1 MDLKDI
7 KICVIGLGYVG
18 LPLAVEFGKKRKII
32 GFDINHTRI
41 NELQK
46 GYDKTLEKSK
56 DEILESKH
64 LTFTYS
70 ESKLSEI
77 NCYIIT
83 VPTPIDKSNKP
94 DLKPIKKASELVSK
108 YLNKNDLVIYESTV
122 YPGCTEEV
130 CVPIL
135 EKGSGLKY
143 NTEFFCG
150 YSPERI
156 NPGDKKHKI
165 TDIKKVTSGSN
176 ERIGSLVDKI
186 YKEIIPAGTHKV
198 KNIKI
203 AEAAKIIENTQRD
216 LNIAL
221 INELSMLFNELNI
234 DTEAVLK
241 AAETKWNFNS
251 YRPGLVGGHCISVD
265 PYYLTYKADQIKFK
279 AEIILSGRKINDN
292 MPDHIVKKL
301 FERMIFQDI
310 KIKNSNLLL
319 MGFSFKENCN
329 DLRNTQVIKIYKKL
343 KKELCNIDIYDPI
356 IKEEDAKN
364 IYNINLIKNP
374 KFNYYDAII
383 IAVAHNRFKEI
394 GIKNIKKL
402 SKSNSVIYDLKY
414 LFDQKDTDIR
424 L

>member
-122 YPGCTEEV
+122 YPGCTEEE

-186 YKEIIPAGTHKV
+186 YKEMRLP
-198 KNIKI
+198 N
-203 AEAAKIIENTQRD
+203 
-216 LNIAL
+216 
-221 INELSMLFNELNI
+221 
-234 DTEAVLK
+234 
-241 AAETKWNFNS
+241 
-251 YRPGLVGGHCISVD
+251 YPG
-265 PYYLTYKADQIKFK
+265 P
-279 AEIILSGRKINDN
+279 
-292 MPDHIVKKL
+292 
-301 FERMIFQDI
+301 
-310 KIKNSNLLL
+310 
-319 MGFSFKENCN
+319 
-329 DLRNTQVIKIYKKL
+329 
-343 KKELCNIDIYDPI
+343 
-356 IKEEDAKN
+356 
-364 IYNINLIKNP
+364 
-374 KFNYYDAII
+374 
-383 IAVAHNRFKEI
+383 
-394 GIKNIKKL
+394 
-402 SKSNSVIYDLKY
+402 
-414 LFDQKDTDIR
+414 
-424 L
+424 